1 MLMCS
6 DYLERPLLWIDLIDP
21 ACSLQLKYVTV
32 NEIEG
37 VRVTIYPR
45 REAPISGLDV
55 EWAAKAI
62 LAAAALE
69 AWQLRPIV
77 IYNPIGIGQN
87 GHGFYDSIA
96 VTLSDVIQDNMTV
109 TVTDAVTFECAGE
122 EPETDPC

>member
-1 MLMCS
+1 MMCS
-6 DYLERPLLWIDLIDP
+6 DYLERPLLWVDLIDP

-45 REAPISGLDV
+45 REAPISGLDL
-55 EWAAKAI
+55 EWSAKAI

-69 AWQLRPIV
+69 AHQLRPIV

-87 GHGFYDSIA
+87 GHGFYDLIA
-96 VTLSDVIQDNMTV
+96 DRVFEAVESNMSV
-109 TVTDAVTFECAGE
+109 TVSDAVKFECAGE